1 MKGMISMLNKNYE
14 ILCKLNLT
22 QNNITVNDVI
32 RAVSHQLKNVATKIS
47 ALTTSSICSTHPAHL
62 LQRTPGPLEN
72 ST

>member
-32 RAVSHQLKNVATKIS
+32 KAVSYQLKNVTTKIIGE
-47 ALTTSSICSTHPAHL
+47 TI
-62 LQRTPGPLEN
+62 N
-72 ST
+72 SPIKYFLRIFYNIY